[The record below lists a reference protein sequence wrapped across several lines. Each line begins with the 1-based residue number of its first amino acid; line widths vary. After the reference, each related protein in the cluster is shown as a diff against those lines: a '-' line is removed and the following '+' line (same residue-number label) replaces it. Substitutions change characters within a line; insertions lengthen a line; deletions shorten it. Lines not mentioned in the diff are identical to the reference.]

1 MNYFVCTYGDF
12 SEKDEM
18 VERSLK
24 EKVYLLHQYARYP
37 SAIDNVDSGDV
48 LLLNQIGHGVVAF
61 AISAGRVSHRDE
73 ADEWNYVLTT
83 RDGWHK
89 GKNAQYSAYGIS
101 WATLQGGQFSLVKRV
116 EAAWAEKILADMG
129 WVGPSQESD
138 TDNPDVP
145 FRDMTPRLVAKE
157 LMDGE
162 LDIPPVQRRF
172 VWNATRLEVLWDSIM
187 RNIPI
192 GTFSIR
198 AKMDECG
205 KWTKQWDLLDGQ
217 QRATA
222 IMSAYRSFP
231 PEPTLVEMRT
241 GDCNAK
247 RSALQAPVV
256 WIDLL
261 PSKMYGRKY
270 VFRVTTAAHPW
281 GYNLTDDE
289 TSNSRIE
296 EKYKRDISDKFDWC
310 NKGDKALLSEA
321 VKPYPSELM
330 PHSAECPVPFSLILE
345 CCEKMKSEGEN
356 KPNPTVDDFIVF
368 CRQKKTAPSTL
379 ALCHNGKSAPSIL
392 DGLCPWNWF
401 DADVDGFVA
410 KVESSREAVENV
422 WNALV
427 RQIYDLADY
436 RILEV
441 NAKSVSTEDVGV
453 YFKRIGRGGEVPTQE
468 EMNYSMLKSKLPAL
482 KKSMDSLSESGWAS
496 PSRMATLA
504 LYAWQMRNP
513 GVTGSI
519 ETLINKICENEDYQ
533 KSFSAYASGE
543 DIGKDAPSFMQDL
556 KALDELLG
564 IDSGGLL
571 PWHRM
576 IFSTR
581 ANGDLCR
588 YLLRLVVT
596 KQIDSDKLIYAGLAS
611 FIYYYSDT
619 PSRLIG
625 QLMDA
630 KSVHDGIISAYRDSY
645 YGKPL
650 LRRLVTP
657 EEVDILIEKVNCED
671 WIGTWNRIKADPVW
685 KPVVQ
690 VITAGYG
697 NERAYSILLF
707 GCREFMRMVFPN
719 YNALLPIWSEE
730 NCPWDYDHIFPKDQR
745 GNFEEVAKGC
755 GDVID
760 SIGNLAPLPFS
771 INRAKHDDF
780 PTSAYPLGAMPNE
793 QEVQQLTEYK
803 RDLVLLGDSE
813 ETYDYSKFSC
823 GEMINHKEVFIQTLR
838 RFSHLYRFWFER
850 LGIGS
855 IIPETTKRKDLFER
869 LEKEFDGEE
878 YFTWIPGSN
887 EQERK
892 LDNKPFPFSMV
903 DWISCPWMSFG
914 KCVGKY
920 FVAYGDDGL
929 NTSTVGICKLP
940 EEVEV
945 NKDRHVLFSKFTI
958 PEFTIPTGDKYWYV
972 VKKFNERPCVTE
984 IRNDMQ
990 KLIDFLQ
997 NAEE

>member
-12 SEKDEM
+12 PEQKEM
-18 VERSLK
+18 VERSLN
-24 EKVYLLHQYARYP
+24 ERVYLLHQYARYP

-73 ADEWNYVLTT
+73 ADEWNHVLTT

-89 GKNAQYSAYGIS
+89 GKNAQYSTYGIS

-138 TDNPDVP
+138 TDNPDVNY
-145 FRDMTPRLVAKE
+145 RDMTPRLVAKE

-198 AKMDECG
+198 AKMDEYG

-231 PEPTLVEMRT
+231 PEPTPVEMRAV
-241 GDCNAK
+241 DCNAK
-247 RSALQAPVV
+247 RSALEAPVV

-261 PSKMYGRKY
+261 PIKIYGRKY

-296 EKYKRDISDKFDWC
+296 EKYKRDISNKFNWC

-330 PHSAECPVPFSLILE
+330 PHGAECPVPFSLILE
-345 CCEKMKSEGEN
+345 CCKKSKLDSENKPNEN
-356 KPNPTVDDFIVF
+356 KPNPTLDDFIKF
-368 CRQKKTAPSTL
+368 CRQKKTAPV
-379 ALCHNGKSAPSIL
+379 IR

-401 DADVDGFVA
+401 DADGNKFLTS
-410 KVESSREAVENV
+410 VESRREAVEKV

-427 RQIYDLADY
+427 KQIYNLVDY

-453 YFKRIGRGGEVPTQE
+453 YFKRIGRGGEVPPQE

-482 KKSMDSLSESGWAS
+482 KKSMDSLSESGWAA

-504 LYAWQMRNP
+504 LYAWQMRNS
-513 GVTGSI
+513 GITGSI
-519 ETLINKICENEDYQ
+519 ETLINKIFENEDHQ

-543 DIGKDAPSFMQDL
+543 NIGKDAPSFMHDL
-556 KALDELLG
+556 KTLDELLG
-564 IDSGGLL
+564 INSDGLL

-581 ANGDLCR
+581 ANSDICR
-588 YLLRLVVT
+588 YLLRLVV
-596 KQIDSDKLIYAGLAS
+596 KDQKDLDKFNYAGLAS

-625 QLMDA
+625 RLMGE

-657 EEVDILIEKVNCED
+657 EEVDTLIEKVNCED

-685 KPVVQ
+685 MPVVQ

-730 NCPWDYDHIFPKDQR
+730 NCPWDYDHIFPKDQT

-793 QEVQQLTEYK
+793 QEVQQLTQYK
-803 RDLVLLGDSE
+803 RDLALLGDSE

-823 GEMINHKEVFIQTLR
+823 GKTINHKEVFIQTLR
-838 RFSHLYRFWFER
+838 RFSRLYRFWFEQ

-869 LEKEFDGEE
+869 LEKEFAGEK

-892 LDNKPFPFSMV
+892 LDSNPFPFSMV

-929 NTSTVGICKLP
+929 NACAVGICKLP

-945 NKDRHVLFSKFTI
+945 NERRAFDSKFTI
-958 PEFTIPTGDKYWYV
+958 PEFTIPQGDKYWYI
-972 VKKFNERPCVTE
+972 VKKYNERPCVEE
-984 IRNDMQ
+984 IKSDMR
-990 KLIDFLQ
+990 KLIGYLQ
-997 NAEE
+997 NAE

>member
-1 MNYFVCTYGDF
+1 MNYFVCTYGNF
-12 SEKDEM
+12 PEQEEM
-18 VERSLK
+18 VERSIN
-24 EKVYLLHQYARYP
+24 ERVYLLHQYARYP

-73 ADEWNYVLTT
+73 ADEWNHVLTT

-89 GKNAQYSAYGIS
+89 GKNAQYSTYGIS

-116 EAAWAEKILADMG
+116 EAVWAEKILADMG

-138 TDNPDVP
+138 TDNPDVL

-198 AKMDECG
+198 AKMDEYG

-231 PEPTLVEMRT
+231 PEPTPVEMRA
-241 GDCNAK
+241 DDYNAK
-247 RSALQAPVV
+247 RSALEAPVV

-261 PSKMYGRKY
+261 PIKIYGRKY

-296 EKYKRDISDKFDWC
+296 EKYKRDISNKFNWC

-330 PHSAECPVPFSLILE
+330 PYGAECPVPFSLILE
-345 CCEKMKSEGEN
+345 CCKKSKLDSENKPNEN
-356 KPNPTVDDFIVF
+356 KPNPTLDDFIKF
-368 CRQKKTAPSTL
+368 CRQKKTAPV
-379 ALCHNGKSAPSIL
+379 IR

-401 DADVDGFVA
+401 DADGNKFLTS
-410 KVESSREAVENV
+410 VESRREAVEKV

-427 RQIYDLADY
+427 KQIYNLVDY

-453 YFKRIGRGGEVPTQE
+453 YFKRIGRGGEVPSQE

-482 KKSMDSLSESGWAS
+482 KKSMDSLSESGWAA

-504 LYAWQMRNP
+504 LYAWQMRNS
-513 GVTGSI
+513 GITGSI
-519 ETLINKICENEDYQ
+519 ETLINKIFENEDHQ

-543 DIGKDAPSFMQDL
+543 DIGKDAPSFMHDL
-556 KALDELLG
+556 KTLDELLG
-564 IDSGGLL
+564 INSDGLL

-576 IFSTR
+576 VFSTR
-581 ANGDLCR
+581 ANGDICR

-596 KQIDSDKLIYAGLAS
+596 NQIDSDKLNYAGLAS

-625 QLMDA
+625 RLMDA
-630 KSVHDGIISAYRDSY
+630 KSVHDGIILAYRDSY

-657 EEVDILIEKVNCED
+657 EEVDTLIEKVNCED
-671 WIGTWNRIKADPVW
+671 WIGTWNRIKADPAW

-707 GCREFMRMVFPN
+707 GCRKFMRTVFPN

-730 NCPWDYDHIFPKDQR
+730 NCPWDYDHIFPKGQT

-771 INRAKHDDF
+771 INRVKHDDF

-793 QEVQQLTEYK
+793 QEVQQLTQYK
-803 RDLVLLGDSE
+803 SDLALLGDSE

-823 GEMINHKEVFIQTLR
+823 GNTINHKEVFIQTLR
-838 RFSHLYRFWFER
+838 RFSRLYRFWFER
-850 LGIGS
+850 LGVGS

-869 LEKEFDGEE
+869 LEKEFAREE

-929 NTSTVGICKLP
+929 NACAVGICKLP

-945 NKDRHVLFSKFTI
+945 NERRVFDSKFTN
-958 PEFTIPTGDKYWYV
+958 PEFTIPRGDKYWYI
-972 VKKFNERPCVTE
+972 VKKYNDRPCVEE
-984 IRNDMQ
+984 IKSDMRE
-990 KLIDFLQ
+990 LIGYLQ
-997 NAEE
+997 NAE

>member
-1 MNYFVCTYGDF
+1 MNYFVCTYGNF
-12 SEKDEM
+12 PEQEEM
-18 VERSLK
+18 VERSIN
-24 EKVYLLHQYARYP
+24 ERVYLLHQYARYP

-73 ADEWNYVLTT
+73 ADEWNYLLTT

-198 AKMDECG
+198 AKMDEYG

-441 NAKSVSTEDVGV
+441 NAKSVSSEDVGV

-596 KQIDSDKLIYAGLAS
+596 KQIDSDKLNYAGLAS

-780 PTSAYPLGAMPNE
+780 PTSAYPLGTMPNE
-793 QEVQQLTEYK
+793 QEVQQLTQYK
-803 RDLVLLGDSE
+803 RDLALLGDSE

-823 GEMINHKEVFIQTLR
+823 GKTINHKEVFIQTLR
-838 RFSHLYRFWFER
+838 RFSRLYRFWFER

-869 LEKEFDGEE
+869 LEKEFAREE

-887 EQERK
+887 EHERK
-892 LDNKPFPFSMV
+892 LDNKPFTFSMV
-903 DWISCPWMSFG
+903 DWISCTWMSFG

-929 NTSTVGICKLP
+929 NACAVGICKLP

-945 NKDRHVLFSKFTI
+945 NERRAFDSKFTI
-958 PEFTIPTGDKYWYV
+958 PEFTIPQGDKYWYI
-972 VKKFNERPCVTE
+972 VKKYNERPCVEE
-984 IRNDMQ
+984 IKSDMR
-990 KLIDFLQ
+990 KLIGYLQ
-997 NAEE
+997 NAG

>member
-1 MNYFVCTYGDF
+1 MNYFVCTYGNF
-12 SEKDEM
+12 PEQEEM
-18 VERSLK
+18 VERSIN
-24 EKVYLLHQYARYP
+24 ERVYLLHQYARYP
-37 SAIDNVDSGDV
+37 SAIDNVDSGDM
-48 LLLNQIGHGVVAF
+48 LLLNQIGYGVVAF

-73 ADEWNYVLTT
+73 ADEWNHVLTT

-89 GKNAQYSAYGIS
+89 GKNAQYSTYGIS

-129 WVGPSQESD
+129 WVGLSQESD
-138 TDNPDVP
+138 TDNPDIP

-157 LMDGE
+157 LMAGE

-198 AKMDECG
+198 AKMDEYG

-261 PSKMYGRKY
+261 PEEKNGRKY

-289 TSNSRIE
+289 AGNSRISE
-296 EKYKRDISDKFDWC
+296 NAKRAVSDKFNWC
-310 NKGDKALLSEA
+310 NKCYKALLFEA

-330 PHSAECPVPFSLILE
+330 PHGAECPVPFSLILE
-345 CCEKMKSEGEN
+345 CCKKSKLDSENKPNEN
-356 KPNPTVDDFIVF
+356 KPNPTLDDFIKF
-368 CRQKKTAPSTL
+368 CRQKKTAPV
-379 ALCHNGKSAPSIL
+379 IR

-401 DADVDGFVA
+401 DADGNKFLTS
-410 KVESSREAVENV
+410 VESRREAVEKV

-427 RQIYDLADY
+427 KQIYNLVDY

-453 YFKRIGRGGEVPTQE
+453 YFKRIGRGSEVPSQE

-482 KKSMDSLSESGWAS
+482 KKSMDSLSESGWAA

-504 LYAWQMRNP
+504 LYAWQMRNS
-513 GVTGSI
+513 GITGSI
-519 ETLINKICENEDYQ
+519 ETLINKIFENEDHQ

-543 DIGKDAPSFMQDL
+543 SIGKDDPSFMNDL
-556 KALDELLG
+556 KELDQLLG
-564 IDSGGLL
+564 IDSDGLL

-581 ANGDLCR
+581 ANGDICR

-596 KQIDSDKLIYAGLAS
+596 NQIDSDKLNYAGLAS
-611 FIYYYSDT
+611 FIYYYSDS

-625 QLMDA
+625 RLMDA

-657 EEVDILIEKVNCED
+657 EEVDALIEKVNCED

-685 KPVVQ
+685 IPVVQ

-707 GCREFMRMVFPN
+707 GCREFMCKVFPN

-745 GNFEEVAKGC
+745 VKFEEVAEGC
-755 GDVID
+755 GDVVD

-771 INRAKHDDF
+771 INRAKHDDY
-780 PTSAYPLGAMPNE
+780 PTRAYPLGEMPNE
-793 QEVQQLTEYK
+793 PEVQQLTQYK
-803 RDLVLLGDSE
+803 KNLMLLGDSG

-823 GEMINHKEVFIQTLR
+823 GKTINHKEVFIQTLR
-838 RFSHLYRFWFER
+838 RFSRLYRSWFEQ
-850 LGIGS
+850 LDIGS
-855 IIPETTKRKDLFER
+855 IIPKTTKRKDLFER
-869 LEKEFDGEE
+869 LEKDFAGEE

-892 LDNKPFPFSMV
+892 LDNKPFTFSMV

-929 NTSTVGICKLP
+929 NTCAVGICKLP

-945 NKDRHVLFSKFTI
+945 NERRAFDSKFTI
-958 PEFTIPTGDKYWYV
+958 PEFTIPRGDKYWYI
-972 VKKFNERPCVTE
+972 VKKYNERHCVEE
-984 IRNDMQ
+984 IKSDMRE
-990 KLIDFLQ
+990 LIDYLQ
-997 NAEE
+997 NAE

>member
-1 MNYFVCTYGDF
+1 MNYFVCTYGNF
-12 SEKDEM
+12 PEQEEM
-18 VERSLK
+18 VERSIN
-24 EKVYLLHQYARYP
+24 ERVYLLHQYARYP

-73 ADEWNYVLTT
+73 ADEWNHVLTT

-89 GKNAQYSAYGIS
+89 GKNAQYSTYGIS

-129 WVGPSQESD
+129 WVGVSQESD

-198 AKMDECG
+198 AKMDEYG

-261 PSKMYGRKY
+261 PEEKNGRKY

-289 TSNSRIE
+289 AGNSRISE
-296 EKYKRDISDKFDWC
+296 NAKRAVSDKFNWC
-310 NKGDKALLSEA
+310 NKCDKALLFEA
-321 VKPYPSELM
+321 VKPYPSELI
-330 PHSAECPVPFSLILE
+330 PHGSKCPVPFSLILE
-345 CCEKMKSEGEN
+345 CCEKSKLDSENKPNEN
-356 KPNPTVDDFIVF
+356 KPNPTLDDFIKF
-368 CRQKKTAPSTL
+368 CLQKKTAPV
-379 ALCHNGKSAPSIL
+379 IR

-401 DADVDGFVA
+401 DADGNKFLTS
-410 KVESSREAVENV
+410 VESRRGAVESV

-427 RQIYDLADY
+427 KQIYNLVDY

-482 KKSMDSLSESGWAS
+482 KKSMDSLSELGWAA
-496 PSRMATLA
+496 PSRMALLA

-513 GVTGSI
+513 DVTGSI
-519 ETLINKICENEDYQ
+519 ETLINNICENEDHQ
-533 KSFSAYASGE
+533 KSFSEYASGTGNE
-543 DIGKDAPSFMQDL
+543 KDAPPFMQDL
-556 KALDELLG
+556 KELDKLLE
-564 IDSGGLL
+564 IDSDGLL

-576 IFSTR
+576 VFSTR
-581 ANGDLCR
+581 ANGDICR
-588 YLLRLVVT
+588 YLLRLIIT
-596 KQIDSDKLIYAGLAS
+596 NQKESEKLNYAGLAS
-611 FIYYYSDT
+611 FIYYFSDT
-619 PSRLIG
+619 PSRLVAK
-625 QLMDA
+625 LMKE
-630 KSVHDGIISAYRDSY
+630 KSVHDGIIAAYRDSY

-657 EEVDILIEKVNCED
+657 EEVDTLIEKVNCED
-671 WIGTWNRIKADPVW
+671 WVGTWNRIKTDPVW
-685 KPVVQ
+685 MSVVQ

-707 GCREFMRMVFPN
+707 GCREFMRTVFPN

-730 NCPWDYDHIFPKDQR
+730 NCPWDYDHIFPKDKR
-745 GNFEEVAKGC
+745 GNFDEVAEGC

-771 INRAKHDDF
+771 LNRAKHDAF
-780 PTSAYPLGAMPNE
+780 PTSAYPLSVMPNE
-793 QEVQQLTEYK
+793 QEIQQLTKYK
-803 RDLVLLGDSE
+803 RDLALLGDSE
-813 ETYDYSKFSC
+813 EIYDYSNFSC
-823 GEMINHKEVFIQTLR
+823 GETINHKEVFIQTLR
-838 RFSHLYRFWFER
+838 RFSRLYLFWFER

-869 LEKEFDGEE
+869 LEKEFAREE

-892 LDNKPFPFSMV
+892 LDNKPFTFSMV
-903 DWISCPWMSFG
+903 DWISCTWMSFG

-929 NTSTVGICKLP
+929 NACAVGICKSP

-945 NKDRHVLFSKFTI
+945 NEGRAFDSKFTI
-958 PEFTIPTGDKYWYV
+958 PEFTIPKGDKYWYI
-972 VKKFNERPCVTE
+972 VKKYNERPCVEE
-984 IRNDMQ
+984 IKSDMR
-990 KLIDFLQ
+990 KLIGYLQ
-997 NAEE
+997 NAG

>member
-1 MNYFVCTYGDF
+1 MNYFVCTYGYF
-12 SEKDEM
+12 PEQEEL
-18 VERSLK
+18 VERSFR

-37 SAIDNVDSGDV
+37 SAIDDVKPDDV
-48 LLLNQIGHGVVAF
+48 LLLNVRGRGVVAF
-61 AISAGRVSHRDE
+61 GTSAGCVIHRNE
-73 ADEWNYVLTT
+73 ADEWNHVLTT

-89 GKNAQYSAYGIS
+89 GKNAQYSTYGIS

-138 TDNPDVP
+138 TDNPDVNY
-145 FRDMTPRLVAKE
+145 RDMTPRLVAKE

-198 AKMDECG
+198 AKMDEHG

-596 KQIDSDKLIYAGLAS
+596 KQIDSDKLNYAGLAS

-771 INRAKHDDF
+771 INRAKHVDF

-793 QEVQQLTEYK
+793 QEVQQLTQYK
-803 RDLVLLGDSE
+803 RDLALLGDSE
-813 ETYDYSKFSC
+813 ETYDYSRFSC
-823 GEMINHKEVFIQTLR
+823 GKTINHKEVFIQTLR
-838 RFSHLYRFWFER
+838 RFSRLYRFWFER

-869 LEKEFDGEE
+869 LEKEFAGEE

-892 LDNKPFPFSMV
+892 LDNKPLTFSMV
-903 DWISCPWMSFG
+903 DWISCPWISFG

-929 NTSTVGICKLP
+929 NACAVGICKLP

-945 NKDRHVLFSKFTI
+945 NERRAFDSKFTI
-958 PEFTIPTGDKYWYV
+958 PEFTIPQGDKYWYI
-972 VKKFNERPCVTE
+972 VKKYNERPCVEE
-984 IRNDMQ
+984 IKSDMR
-990 KLIDFLQ
+990 KLIGYLQ
-997 NAEE
+997 NAE